1 MAYYDGWLLAND
13 DDFISRVGFCAETEG
28 STFDWGVENR
38 YAVAS
43 APGFSDAYATAII
56 NDIPNPGRDP
66 SVISDNQILARVQ
79 ELLT

>member
-1 MAYYDGWLLAND
+1 M
-13 DDFISRVGFCAETEG
+13 
-28 STFDWGVENR
+28 ENR